1 MRDEDHDAD
10 RTNERWKAKGIGLRV
25 FFYVVGTYL
34 FVALVGHLGAQA
46 QE

>member
-1 MRDEDHDAD
+1 MRDEDREAD

-34 FVALVGHLGAQA
+34 LFTVVGHLGAQA

>member
-1 MRDEDHDAD
+1 MRNEDRDAD

-25 FFYVVGTYL
+25 FFYVVATYL
-34 FVALVGHLGAQA
+34 FFTVVGHLAAQA